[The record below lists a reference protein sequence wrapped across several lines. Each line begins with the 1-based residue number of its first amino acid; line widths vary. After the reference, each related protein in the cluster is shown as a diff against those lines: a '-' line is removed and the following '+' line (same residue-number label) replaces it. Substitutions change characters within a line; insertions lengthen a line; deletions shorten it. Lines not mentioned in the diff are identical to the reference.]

1 MMRRIPRWAVPA
13 ILTAVLGCGA
23 GRSDD
28 GCTSS
33 IADFCAG
40 ANASTCDWTAYSAAA
55 KADCHTGLGACGPY
69 DVGNE
74 MGVDAGTMRYFDAAN
89 GRLVAI
95 VEYVT
100 RGGGTRRCAAGPT
113 GGFAEPDC
121 SSTLWR
127 TGCP

>member
-1 MMRRIPRWAVPA
+1 MSAMLAVA
-13 ILTAVLGCGA
+13 LGCGGGSSA
-23 GRSDD
+23 G

-40 ANASTCDWTAYSAAA
+40 ANAWTCDWTAYSAAT

-69 DVGNE
+69 DVANE
-74 MGVDAGTMRYFDAAN
+74 TGVDTATMRYYDPAK
-89 GRLVAI
+89 GRLVAV
-95 VEYVT
+95 VEHVAS
-100 RGGGTRRCAAGPT
+100 GGGTRRCVAGPS
-113 GGFAEPDC
+113 GGFTEPDC